1 MQLNQLEKHQLEQHQ
16 LHQQGPHAYISHD
29 GQFEVMF
36 CHYFLFFYLFGKRSI
51 FKTFLKEDCC
61 AIFFFLFFEWET
73 SNFG

>member
-1 MQLNQLEKHQLEQHQ
+1 MQLNQLEKHQLEHYQ

-36 CHYFLFFYLFGKRSI
+36 CHYFLFFLSFRK
-51 FKTFLKEDCC
+51 KEYFQNLLERGLLCH
-61 AIFFFLFFEWET
+61 FFFLFFESET